1 MPSPDIEAL
10 KAAVAL
16 VKKPLHPD
24 MISWNK
30 YNPYGLRADIAS
42 AVATILN
49 AAPALIEHNTQLSQD
64 NRAKDAVIMSQEG
77 QIDQLRQ
84 QLATAKAVGAAE
96 WQPIETAPK
105 DQWIDL
111 WCANKNGEGYRTVE
125 CRWSHD
131 FNYFHQACAPA
142 IRNATHWRPIP
153 EPPAKLRKQAP
164 K

>member
-10 KAAVAL
+10 KAAATTCQLAEDWTATNVYDMAMYPSNVRECVAE
-16 VKKPLHPD
+16 V
-24 MISWNK
+24 
-30 YNPYGLRADIAS
+30 
-42 AVATILN
+42 LN
-49 AAPALIEHNTQLSQD
+49 AAPTLIEHNTQLASD
-64 NRAKDAVIMSQEG
+64 NRDKDAVIMSQEG
-77 QIDQLRQ
+77 QIEQLRQ

-125 CRWSHD
+125 CRWSPY